1 MAIMDKPFPAY
12 RGELPYLFVSYAHE
26 DAVQV
31 FPELAWLHAQGFRIW
46 YDDGIKP
53 GHAWRAEL
61 SESIRGSSLFVY
73 FVTPRSVR
81 SEHCGREL
89 ELAVDLRIPILA
101 VHLQR
106 TELPSGIDIA
116 LARLQAILRY
126 EMSEQS
132 YRQTLFAS
140 VNDHLERGVAQVDYR
155 PPASHRGWPA
165 AALAATAVA
174 MLLGIA
180 YALGRPDVTS
190 TPDPTLQ
197 VTKFMVPVPNGYLPP
212 FGQPDIALSADGNL
226 LAFTNGDELWIRR
239 MDEFES
245 RRVTGSRDAHGPFFS
260 PDSKYL
266 AFTQSETM
274 RRYSIETGATTNV
287 ATGIGPNFSGHWG
300 PDGNIVF
307 SPIGNLGISRVA
319 AGGGTVEQITEV
331 DSESGETIHLWP
343 QLLEEGRLLL
353 YTAIG
358 PSGKWADAKI
368 VLQNLETGTRTVLV
382 EEGSCATYVESGHLV
397 YSTADGTIMV
407 ATFDPHDG
415 ALTSTPAPAQTGVLR
430 SIWGGGLSYAASD
443 DGTLAFVEGDSFE
456 AMVLEA
462 INRQDGT
469 RVQLGQPTYGH
480 YARVS
485 PDGKRLTL
493 TIRRVANDDIFTIDL
508 ASGARQRLTFGSVE
522 DESSVWSPDGREIAF
537 TSSWRGDARRIFI
550 APADGSQ
557 EARLVHTDSRH
568 IHTLD
573 WSPDGRW
580 LLLEDM
586 PTYDIGALDL
596 ESGELREIANL
607 DAQETDAQF
616 SPDGKWVVYES
627 NESGRSEIYVVS
639 FPEPSIKH
647 QLSGEGGVAPRWTRS
662 NEIFYWHGTDLV
674 AVPVSSDR
682 AFAAGSPA
690 LIVTLPEMSRAGISN
705 PPAYDVSPNGQ
716 VVYVLREMT
725 DSAPRSIHVVRNW
738 LAEVGLARRLP

>member
-1 MAIMDKPFPAY
+1 MDKPFPAY

-26 DAVQV
+26 DAEQV

-46 YDDGIKP
+46 YDAGIKP

-61 SESIRGSSLFVY
+61 SESIRGSSLFIY

-89 ELAVDLRIPILA
+89 ELAVDLKIPIIA

-126 EMSEQS
+126 ELSEHS
-132 YRQTLFAS
+132 YRQALLGS
-140 VNDHLERGVAQVDYR
+140 VSDHLERGVAQVDYR
-155 PPASHRGWPA
+155 PPASRRRGWPA
-165 AALAATAVA
+165 AALAAIAVA
-174 MLLGIA
+174 VLVGLTYSAGWPGSRSA
-180 YALGRPDVTS
+180 PN
-190 TPDPTLQ
+190 PTLQ
-197 VTKFMVPVPNGYLPP
+197 VTKFLVPVSNGYLPP
-212 FGQPDIALSADGNL
+212 FGQPDIALSPDGNL
-226 LAFTNGDELWIRR
+226 LAFANGEELWIRR

-245 RRVTGSRDAHGPFFS
+245 QPVPGSRDAHGPFFS

-274 RRYSIETGATTNV
+274 RRFSIDTGATTNV

-300 PDGNIVF
+300 PDDSIVF

-319 AGGGTVEQITEV
+319 AGGGAVEQITKV
-331 DSESGETIHLWP
+331 DSDSGETSHLWP
-343 QLLEEGRLLL
+343 QLLQEGRLLL

-358 PSGKWADAKI
+358 PSGKWVDAKI
-368 VLQNLETGTRTVLV
+368 VLQDLDTGTRTVLV
-382 EEGSCATYVESGHLV
+382 EEGSCATYVDSGYLV

-407 ATFDPHDG
+407 AAFDPNHA
-415 ALTSTPAPAQTGVLR
+415 ALASTPMPAQTGVLR

-462 INRQDGT
+462 IDRQDGT
-469 RVQLGQPTYGH
+469 RVRLGGPTYGH
-480 YARVS
+480 YARIS
-485 PDGKRLTL
+485 PDGRRLTL
-493 TIRRVANDDIFTIDL
+493 TVRRVANDDIFTVDL
-508 ASGARQRLTFGSVE
+508 SSGARQRLTFGSVE
-522 DESSVWSPDGREIAF
+522 DESSVWSPDGREIAY
-537 TSSWRGDARRIFI
+537 TSSWRGDSRRIFI
-550 APADGSQ
+550 VSADGSE
-557 EARLVHTDSRH
+557 EARLVHSDPRH

-586 PTYDIGALDL
+586 PKYNLSALSL
-596 ESGELREIANL
+596 ESGEFRQVASL

-616 SPDGKWVVYES
+616 SPDGRWVVYAS

-639 FPEPSIKH
+639 FPEPTIKH
-647 QLSGEGGVAPRWTRS
+647 QLSGDGGVAPRWSAS
-662 NEIFYWHGTDLV
+662 NEIFYWRGSDLI
-674 AVPVSSDR
+674 AVPVSSEG
-682 AFAAGSPA
+682 AFSAGAPERIA
-690 LIVTLPEMSRAGISN
+690 TLSEMSRAGISN
-705 PPAYDVSPNGQ
+705 PPPYDISPDGQ
-716 VVYVLREMT
+716 TVYVLREMT
-725 DSAPRSIHVVRNW
+725 DSAPQAIHVIRNW
-738 LAEVGLARRLP
+738 LAEVGTTRRRP